1 MVVTVRE
8 NGVPNAVA
16 PPKVSQ
22 RRAQPCAAV
31 RRRID
36 TASSRAMIVLMCSL
50 ALCDQAQRMTARR
63 KRLQVTQNQTW
74 GCLDRRRCRDDVRE
88 GLWVAPP
95 ITATLLAKVIFS
107 TPL

>member
-1 MVVTVRE
+1 MTPVKYFGDTVRE

-63 KRLQVTQNQTW
+63 KRLQVAHNQTW

-88 GLWVAPP
+88 GL
-95 ITATLLAKVIFS
+95 
-107 TPL
+107 

>member
-1 MVVTVRE
+1 MEPFINWLYLTFRRGQMIPPGSLKSCENTIPITVFRTWTCAALLGMKDSIADTVRE

-36 TASSRAMIVLMCSL
+36 TASSSAMIVLMS
-50 ALCDQAQRMTARR
+50 
-63 KRLQVTQNQTW
+63 
-74 GCLDRRRCRDDVRE
+74 
-88 GLWVAPP
+88 
-95 ITATLLAKVIFS
+95 
-107 TPL
+107 

>member
-1 MVVTVRE
+1 MELILLIVILLTVRE

-36 TASSRAMIVLMCSL
+36 TASSSAMIVVMC
-50 ALCDQAQRMTARR
+50 
-63 KRLQVTQNQTW
+63 
-74 GCLDRRRCRDDVRE
+74 
-88 GLWVAPP
+88 
-95 ITATLLAKVIFS
+95 
-107 TPL
+107 